1 MAMLLFRDDRFEVL
15 HASPFLTL
23 QVSRAGSVKSE
34 IDLDALRQ
42 AIAAT
47 HPDAAIYVEKVG
59 AMPGQG
65 VSSMFQFGRTLGQ
78 LEGMLAAFQRAF
90 ETVRPQDW
98 KKRFGLGKDDD
109 DSKSKKESM
118 AAAAR
123 QWPTKAHLF
132 RAERGVR
139 TQEQAIA
146 CAEAAL
152 IGVAGH
158 ERALARLGRFFPASA
173 CGSPQGS

>member
-1 MAMLLFRDDRFEVL
+1 MAVLLFRDDRFEVL
-15 HASPFLTL
+15 HVSPFLTL

-47 HPDAAIYVEKVG
+47 HPDSAIYVEQVG
-59 AMPGQG
+59 SMPGQG
-65 VSSMFQFGRTLGQ
+65 VSSMFTFGRALGQ
-78 LEGMLAAFQRAF
+78 LEGTLAAFQRGF
-90 ETVRPQDW
+90 ERIRPQDW
-98 KKRFGLGKDDD
+98 KKRFGLGDE
-109 DSKSKKESM
+109 KKESM

-123 QWPTKAHLF
+123 MWPSRAGIF

-158 ERALARLGRFFPASA
+158 ERALARIGKNLRVEA